1 MKKFLRPIYNNP
13 NVIKLRN
20 LFGIKPVLFKELTES
35 YAGSDLFIWRTDGN
49 FSTIFRAS
57 DIAYTYYQKNSKL
70 KLLFFDANGEFVKE
84 VEVPFTQEVIDF
96 KIDQNFLGLEGYGS
110 FLAFNLID
118 EITGFSQITNRCY
131 VGYSL
136 GKDDPS
142 FVHGN
147 VISKYI
153 SQDKKEADIN
163 LSNKFFE
170 HSINTQYL
178 IQKDFS
184 LLDRSELFFTNPL
197 EKEITIDANK
207 NLLTIMPME
216 TVKISVNECELIKV
230 KSNFGFPRP
239 IVFSYK
245 ESFFDVHHA

>member
-1 MKKFLRPIYNNP
+1 MKEFLRPIYNNP
-13 NVIKLRN
+13 IVVKFRN
-20 LFGIKPVLFKELTES
+20 LSGIKPVLFKELTGA

-70 KLLFFDANGEFVKE
+70 KLLFFDAKGDLVKD
-84 VEVPFTQEVIDF
+84 VEVPFTQEVINF
-96 KIDQNFLGLEGYGS
+96 KIDQNLLGLEGYGS

-118 EITGFSQITNRCY
+118 EITDLSQITNRCY

-153 SQDKKEADIN
+153 SQGEKEADIN

-197 EKEITIDANK
+197 EKEITIEVNE
-207 NLLTIMPME
+207 NLLTIKPME
-216 TVKISVNECELIKV
+216 TVKITVNECELIKV

>member
-1 MKKFLRPIYNNP
+1 M
-13 NVIKLRN
+13 
-20 LFGIKPVLFKELTES
+20 
-35 YAGSDLFIWRTDGN
+35 
-49 FSTIFRAS
+49 
-57 DIAYTYYQKNSKL
+57 
-70 KLLFFDANGEFVKE
+70 
-84 VEVPFTQEVIDF
+84 
-96 KIDQNFLGLEGYGS
+96 LGLEGYGS

-118 EITGFSQITNRCY
+118 EITDLSQITNRCY

-153 SQDKKEADIN
+153 SQGEKEADIN

-197 EKEITIDANK
+197 EKEITIEANE
-207 NLLTIMPME
+207 NLLTIKPME
-216 TVKISVNECELIKV
+216 TVKITVNECELIKV

>member
-1 MKKFLRPIYNNP
+1 MKEFLRPIYNNP
-13 NVIKLRN
+13 IVIKFRN
-20 LFGIKPVLFKELTES
+20 LSGIKPVLFKELTGA

-70 KLLFFDANGEFVKE
+70 KLLFFDAKGDLIKD
-84 VEVPFTQEVIDF
+84 VEVPFTQEVINF
-96 KIDQNFLGLEGYGS
+96 KIDQNLLGLEGYGS

-118 EITGFSQITNRCY
+118 EITDLSQITNRCY

-153 SQDKKEADIN
+153 SQGEKEADIN

-184 LLDRSELFFTNPL
+184 LLDRSDLFFTNPL
-197 EKEITIDANK
+197 EKEITIEVNE
-207 NLLTIMPME
+207 NLLTIKPME
-216 TVKISVNECELIKV
+216 TVKITVNECELIKV